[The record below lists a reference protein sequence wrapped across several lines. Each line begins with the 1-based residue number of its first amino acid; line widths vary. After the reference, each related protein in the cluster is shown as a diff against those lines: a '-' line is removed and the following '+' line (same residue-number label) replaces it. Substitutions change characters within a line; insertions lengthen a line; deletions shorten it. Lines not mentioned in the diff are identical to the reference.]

1 MDGFEKIE
9 LSTPLPKKE
18 SEAPKEN
25 IQTQTSLK
33 SSRFSKLG
41 NFGKFKNRKVGI
53 VAGVIL
59 IIFLILIIIPGFLT
73 YLSAKKTYAQVN
85 ATMDALKKQDI
96 EQTDK
101 ELKKTRIAL
110 KDTQR
115 KLNLLFVMRF
125 IPGPNIY
132 YNDARHLVNAG
143 FYGLDAADTFVKSV
157 EPYADVLGLKGQGTF
172 SGGSAE
178 QRIETA
184 VKTMGKVTPK
194 IDEISKSLKLAQKEI
209 AYVNPNDYPGF
220 IAGGKVKNGMKTLRT
235 LSDDGTKF
243 IDDAS
248 PFIKV
253 LPSLLGEP
261 DEKKYLI
268 LFQND
273 KELRPTGG
281 FLTAYAIFRI
291 NKGVIHVDK
300 SEDIYVLD
308 ATISNKEKAP
318 EPILKYLPKVPVLNL
333 RDSNLSPDF
342 QKSMDKFRELYDE
355 AGGSTDVDGII
366 AIDTQALVAAMNI
379 LGDIQVGSTT
389 YTTKNDPRCDCP
401 QVIYELEEFAGI
413 RVQYIRPDRK
423 SIIGDLMYAIMDKA
437 FKSSPKQYWGPLMQ
451 AMFTQIAQKHI
462 LFSLENKEAM
472 KGLAAVN
479 ATGQI
484 RSFDGDYFYLNE
496 ANFGG
501 AKSNLFVDQNVEQEY
516 TVGGN
521 GVITKKIT
529 VNYKNTHAPS
539 NCNLEAENSLC
550 LNAPW
555 RNWFRV
561 YVPKGSKLK
570 DSTGSEVKMSTY
582 EDFDK
587 TVFEGFL
594 TVRPQGIAKLTLEY
608 TLPFKVEKSSPLPF
622 LIQKQPGTAEDEYT
636 ITVNGKTKNKFI
648 LDQDKTL
655 ELDL

>member
-9 LSTPLPKKE
+9 LSSPAPSKNISSKE
-18 SEAPKEN
+18 S
-25 IQTQTSLK
+25 ITQPLDQGSR
-33 SSRFSKLG
+33 SRFSKLK
-41 NFGKFKNRKVGI
+41 KFKNKKVGI
-53 VAGVIL
+53 GFLVV
-59 IIFLILIIIPGFLT
+59 FLILAVLIIVPGFLT
-73 YLSAKKTYAQVN
+73 FLSAKRTYAQVN
-85 ATMDALKKQDI
+85 ATVDALKKQDI
-96 EQTDK
+96 DATGK
-101 ELKKTRIAL
+101 ELKKTREAL
-110 KDTQR
+110 KDTQS
-115 KLNLLFVMRF
+115 KMNLLVVMRF

-132 YNDARHLVNAG
+132 YNDARHMINAA
-143 FYGLDAADTFVKSV
+143 FYGLDAADTFVQSV

-172 SGGSAE
+172 VGGSAE

-184 VKTMGKVTPK
+184 VKTMSKVTPK
-194 IDEISKSLKLAQKEI
+194 IDDIAKSLELAQKEI
-209 AYVNPNDYPGF
+209 AYVNPNDYPAF
-220 IAGGKVKNGMKTLRT
+220 IAGGKVRKGMETMRT
-235 LSDDGTKF
+235 LADDGTKF
-243 IDDAS
+243 IEDAS

-253 LPSLLGEP
+253 LPTLLGDPE
-261 DEKKYLI
+261 EKKYLV

-291 NKGVIHVDK
+291 NKGVIKVDT

-308 ATISNKEKAP
+308 ASISNKKKAP
-318 EPILKYLPKVPVLNL
+318 EPILKYLAKVPVLNL

-342 QKSMDKFRELYDE
+342 QESMKSFRELYGE
-355 AGGSTDVDGII
+355 AGKYVNVDGIV
-366 AIDTQALVAAMNI
+366 AIDTHALVSAMNI
-379 LGDIQVGSTT
+379 LGDIQVNGKT
-389 YTTKNDPRCDCP
+389 YTTKTDPRCDCP

-413 RVQYIRPDRK
+413 RVQYIRSDRK

-451 AMFTQIAQKHI
+451 TMFSEIAQKHI
-462 LFSLENKEAM
+462 LFSLENKDAM
-472 KGLAAVN
+472 KGLSAVN
-479 ATGQI
+479 ATGEI
-484 RSFDGDYFYLNE
+484 KDFDGDYFHLNE

-516 TVGGN
+516 TVNGN

-529 VNYKNTHAPS
+529 VNYKNPFKPS

-570 DSTGSEVKMSTY
+570 DASGSEVKMTTY
-582 EDFDK
+582 EEFGK

-594 TVRPQGIAKLTLEY
+594 TVRPLGVAKLTLEY
-608 TLPFKVEKSSPLPF
+608 TLPFKLEKGSPLPF
-622 LIQKQPGTAEDEYT
+622 LIQKQPGTAGDEYA
-636 ITVNGKTKNKFI
+636 IKVNGKQKAKFI
-648 LDQDKTL
+648 LEEDKTL
-655 ELDL
+655 DLSL

>member
-9 LSTPLPKKE
+9 LSSPTPTQNI
-18 SEAPKEN
+18 SSTEN
-25 IQTQTSLK
+25 KAETSRLN
-33 SSRFSKLG
+33 SRSKFSKLR
-41 NFGKFKNRKVGI
+41 KFKNKKVGI
-53 VAGVIL
+53 GLLVVFLILAIL
-59 IIFLILIIIPGFLT
+59 IIVPGILTL
-73 YLSAKKTYAQVN
+73 LSAKRTYAQVN
-85 ATMDALKKQDI
+85 ATVDALKKQDI
-96 EQTDK
+96 EATGK
-101 ELKKTRIAL
+101 ELKKTRAAL
-110 KDTQR
+110 KDTQS
-115 KLNLLFVMRF
+115 KMNLLVVMRF

-132 YNDARHLVNAG
+132 YNDARHMINAA
-143 FYGLDAADTFVKSV
+143 FYGLDAADTFVQSV

-172 SGGSAE
+172 VGGSAE

-184 VKTMGKVTPK
+184 VKTMSKVTPK
-194 IDEISKSLKLAQKEI
+194 IDDIAKSLELAQKEI
-209 AYVNPNDYPGF
+209 AYVNPNDYPAF
-220 IAGGKVKNGMKTLRT
+220 IAGGKVRKGMETMRT
-235 LSDDGTKF
+235 LADDGTKF
-243 IDDAS
+243 IEDAS

-253 LPSLLGEP
+253 LPTLLGDPE
-261 DEKKYLI
+261 EKKYLV

-291 NKGVIHVDK
+291 NKGVIKVDT

-308 ATISNKEKAP
+308 ASIANKKKAP
-318 EPILKYLPKVPVLNL
+318 EPILKYLAKVPVLNL

-342 QKSMDKFRELYDE
+342 QESMKSFRELYGE
-355 AGGSTDVDGII
+355 AGKYVNVDGIV
-366 AIDTQALVAAMNI
+366 AIDTHALVSAMNI
-379 LGDIQVGSTT
+379 LGDVQVNGKT
-389 YTTKNDPRCDCP
+389 YTTKTDPRCDCP

-413 RVQYIRPDRK
+413 RVQYIRSDRK

-451 AMFTQIAQKHI
+451 TMFSEIAQKHI
-462 LFSLENKEAM
+462 LFSLENKDAM
-472 KGLAAVN
+472 KGLSAVN
-479 ATGQI
+479 ATGEI
-484 RSFDGDYFYLNE
+484 KDFDGDYFHLNE

-516 TVGGN
+516 TVNGS

-529 VNYKNTHAPS
+529 VNYKNPFKPS

-570 DSTGSEVKMSTY
+570 DAGGSEVKMTTY
-582 EDFDK
+582 EEFGK

-594 TVRPQGIAKLTLEY
+594 TVRPLGVAKLTLGY
-608 TLPFKVEKSSPLPF
+608 TLPFKLEKGSPLPL
-622 LIQKQPGTAEDEYT
+622 LIQKQPGTAGDEYT
-636 ITVNGKTKNKFI
+636 VKVNGKQKAKFM
-648 LDQDKTL
+648 LEEDKTL
-655 ELDL
+655 ELGL